1 MPSRLLT
8 CASLALALVTA
19 AAPAARG
26 APVPPEMPRLVAI
39 RAAHHPGYD
48 RIVFEFAGRLPERLW
63 ARWVTRVTEDASGR
77 PVRVQGNAFIEVTM
91 FPVLAHEMDPPF
103 GTTYG
108 PRRRAFDLPNIAH
121 LVNSG
126 DYEAVVSFGIGL
138 MRRTEILRRWR
149 LGDPSRFVI
158 DVATD
163 FRQQRRSVYFG
174 ADGPVVSNGWDL
186 VNPVGRT
193 VPVVG
198 QARGLLLRL
207 FAGPTVEEKASGLR
221 FYASGARRFGE
232 LSIRDGIARVTLK
245 GGCDRGDHTISVADQ
260 IIPTLRQ
267 LPRVDWVKVYGP
279 DGTTLRPWGAGDSTP
294 ACLEP

>member
-1 MPSRLLT
+1 MRSRLLT
-8 CASLALALVTA
+8 CATLGLAILMA

-26 APVPPEMPRLVAI
+26 APAPTVIPRLVEI

-48 RIVFEFAGRLPERLW
+48 RIVFEFAGRLPERLR
-63 ARWVTRVTEDASGR
+63 ARWVPRVTEDASGR
-77 PVRVQGNAFIEVTM
+77 PVRVHGNAFIAVSM
-91 FPVLAHEMDPPF
+91 YPVLAHEMDPPF

-108 PRRRAFDLPNIAH
+108 PRKRAFDLPNIAH
-121 LVNSG
+121 LVNAG

-149 LGDPSRFVI
+149 LSDPSRFVI

-174 ADGPVVSNGWDL
+174 ADGPVASNGWDL
-186 VNPVGRT
+186 VNAVGRT
-193 VPVVG
+193 VPSMG

-207 FAGPTVEEKASGLR
+207 FAGPTLEEKATGLR
-221 FYASGARRFGE
+221 FYASGARGFGD

-245 GGCDRGDHTISVADQ
+245 GGCHRGEHPISVADQ

-279 DGTTLRPWGAGDSTP
+279 DGTTLRPWGARDSTP